1 MTVTNH
7 VYADIALKQDALIRK
22 ALDGSVFQAPMSVAL
37 PPSLTVDGAVTGTPT
52 LYELVDTDWTDLGL
66 MSDDGAKFSN
76 DVSSSD
82 ITSWGRVEPS
92 RRDIT
97 KDVTGLHIVAQ
108 ETKLATVSSYFGID
122 PATVTPDATTGEVH
136 FTKLTRPSPI
146 YNRLYTIAV
155 DQNEHG
161 EIYCACLMPRASV
174 TDKGDIPF
182 DSGDDAIMWD
192 STWTAY
198 TDSTAGY
205 SVQFRFGGPGWKPML
220 ADMGWS

>member
-7 VYADIALKQDALIRK
+7 VYADIAVKQDQLIRK
-22 ALDGSVFQAPMSVAL
+22 ALDGSVFQAAMSVAL
-37 PPSLTVDGAVTGTPT
+37 PATLTIDGETTGTPT
-52 LYELVDTDWTDLGL
+52 LYELDAGDWTDLGL
-66 MSDDGAKFSN
+66 MDDNGAKFSS
-76 DVSSSD
+76 DVTSTD

-97 KDVTGLHIVAQ
+97 KDVTGLHIVMQ

-136 FTKLTRPSPI
+136 FTKASRPSPV
-146 YNRLYTIAV
+146 YNRLYTIGV
-155 DQNEHG
+155 DQNDHG

-174 TDKGDIPF
+174 TGKGDIPF
-182 DSGDDAIMWD
+182 DSGSDAVLWD
-192 STWTAY
+192 TTWTAY